1 MPPTNTVVLI
11 DDDHDDHEI
20 FSIALR
26 EAAPSVKCFYYD
38 SGKAALSKF
47 AEDRDFIPDYIFL
60 DLNMPGM
67 NGMQF
72 LEIYKQNELIS
83 QIPVIVYSTSILLQ
97 EKEKVMQL
105 GASRFIIKPSSHLEL
120 IKMLKDVFN

>member
-1 MPPTNTVVLI
+1 MPPSSIAVLI

-20 FSIALR
+20 FSIAMR
-26 EAAPSVKCFYYD
+26 EAAPSVRCIYFD
-38 SGKAALSKF
+38 SGKAALTKF
-47 AEDRDFIPDYIFL
+47 AEDSGFIPDYIFL

-67 NGMQF
+67 DGMQL
-72 LEIYKQNELIS
+72 LEIFKQNELTS
-83 QIPVIVYSTSILLQ
+83 RIPVIVYSTSILLR

-105 GASRFIIKPSSHLEL
+105 GASRFLIKPSSHLEL